1 MRVTFTPVICSLS
14 RSLCSIILCSTTEH
28 AAAGVLD
35 QPIKEKP
42 TKWIPDPPP
51 LSERFGTRSCSAGQ
65 PTRHRHDH
73 GNVDHGLVVLGQG
86 LVVTDAAAAFADPG
100 KRALYDPPSGQ
111 HVEPGQVV
119 AAFDDF
125 HDQVQH

>member
-1 MRVTFTPVICSLS
+1 MKAPGPTTP
-14 RSLCSIILCSTTEH
+14 
-28 AAAGVLD
+28 
-35 QPIKEKP
+35 EKP
-42 TKWIPDPPP
+42 PRQSPGN
-51 LSERFGTRSCSAGQ
+51 LSERFETWSCGAGQ

-86 LVVTDAAAAFADPG
+86 LVVADAAAAFADPS

-119 AAFDDF
+119 AALTISTTRCSTVPA
-125 HDQVQH
+125 QVTR